1 MSQPKAPPVTVV
13 IPVRNEEATIAS
25 ILSALSRQVRADD
38 RVIVVETGSTD
49 HTPRILDEAAQA
61 YPHVSVV
68 HAEGAYPGTAR
79 NVGIRS
85 ATTEWLALL
94 DAGTRVDEGWLDAMR
109 APLTGSAHDIDVV
122 IGRWGPRIDDTF
134 GALATL
140 AYVPKLVPDGT
151 RGPTTGIMMVRRE
164 AWEKVGGFPDYRAG
178 EDLAFFR
185 RLEEANANFVPAP
198 DARVEWELARGWG
211 ATWRRFVSY
220 SGHVLRAGMWR
231 TWHRGTLRNMLL
243 ITACL
248 AIGTTLHPLAYVGV
262 PALYALRAGR
272 QSRGKW
278 DEVAHLEQ
286 SQVKMFVGVMVFL
299 AVLDLATI
307 WGMVPRPQSP
317 GSR

>member
-1 MSQPKAPPVTVV
+1 
-13 IPVRNEEATIAS
+13 
-25 ILSALSRQVRADD
+25 
-38 RVIVVETGSTD
+38 
-49 HTPRILDEAAQA
+49 
-61 YPHVSVV
+61 
-68 HAEGAYPGTAR
+68 
-79 NVGIRS
+79 
-85 ATTEWLALL
+85 
-94 DAGTRVDEGWLDAMR
+94 
-109 APLTGSAHDIDVV
+109 
-122 IGRWGPRIDDTF
+122 
-134 GALATL
+134 
-140 AYVPKLVPDGT
+140 
-151 RGPTTGIMMVRRE
+151 
-164 AWEKVGGFPDYRAG
+164 
-178 EDLAFFR
+178 
-185 RLEEANANFVPAP
+185 
-198 DARVEWELARGWG
+198 
-211 ATWRRFVSY
+211 
-220 SGHVLRAGMWR
+220 MWR